1 MINNTTLQVLHN
13 SLSGDVLFDNLHKTL
28 YATDASVYRK
38 IPLAVAFPKDE
49 NDIVTLIKFATNNNI
64 TLIPRTAGTSLAG
77 QCVGDGIVVDVS
89 KHFTKII
96 SFDEKTKTITLQP
109 GIVRDSLNVYLKPFG
124 LFFGPNTS
132 TSNRCMIGGMV
143 GNNSSGS
150 TSIKY
155 GVTRDKVLSIDA
167 ILSDGSTAT
176 FKEITSDDFIKKTKE
191 NTQEG
196 KIYLSI
202 YKELSSLENQQEIKN
217 EFPKENIH
225 RRCTG
230 YAVDEFLKSDL
241 FGGKEPTINVAKLLS
256 GSEGTLAFSTAITLQ
271 LDDVAPKESIMVC
284 THFKSINES
293 LKATVVAMNHNLY
306 NCELMDKTILDCTK
320 NNRELA
326 KNRFFL
332 QGDPKAVLMLE
343 VAANTIEQ
351 AEILADS
358 LIADLEKN
366 KFGYHHP
373 KVYGKDLAKVHY
385 LRKAG
390 LGALANIIGDKKA
403 VACIEDTAVA
413 LKDLPNYIEEFTLI
427 MAKYKQNAVYYAHAG
442 AGELHLRPILNLK
455 KKADVVLFRKITTET
470 AELVKKYKG
479 SFSGEHG
486 DGIVRAEFIPLMIG
500 DKNYQLLRRI
510 KKAFDPNNVFNKGK
524 ITDAFSMDESLRY
537 QIDRIEP
544 EIKTIQDF
552 SDSEG
557 ILKLAEKCNGSG
569 DCRKPV
575 EAGGTMCPSYRATK
589 DEKDTTRARANTL
602 REFLTNSKKTNKF
615 NHKELKEVFDL
626 CLSCK
631 ACASECPSNVDIAT
645 MKAEF
650 LYQYQETNGYSFR
663 SKLFANN
670 VKYNKL
676 GSIAPALTNAI
687 LNTSFAKA
695 LMGVSQKRSVPKLA
709 PKTLKSWYKKHIV
722 NNKISA
728 QGRNDKSNVIS
739 SKNVISN
746 PNVISTEMEKSQ
758 SQSKK
763 TVYLFCDEFTN
774 FYDVEIGK
782 DAFYLLEK
790 LGYNLQ
796 IINHQESGRSFIS
809 KGFLKEAKEICNKN
823 VSIFKDIISD
833 KTPLIGIEPSA
844 ILTFKDEYIRLA
856 DDKKSAEKISKNTFT
871 FEEFLAKEIK
881 NNNLD
886 TSLFTSESKNL
897 KIHGHCHQKALSGT
911 HASFQI
917 LNFPKNYS
925 VTIMN
930 TGCCGMAGSF
940 GYEKEHYEISMQV
953 GEDTLFPK
961 VRNTPNKTEIAA
973 AGTSCR
979 HQIFDGTNRVAK
991 HPITI
996 LREALV

>member
-1 MINNTTLQVLHN
+1 MIQNTVLKQLHN

-28 YATDASVYRK
+28 YSTDASVYRK
-38 IPLAVAFPKDE
+38 IPLAVAFPK
-49 NDIVTLIKFATNNNI
+49 NDKDLKTLIEFAKKNNT

-96 SFDEKTKTITLQP
+96 SFDAVNKTVTLQP
-109 GIVRDSLNVYLKPFG
+109 GVVRDSLNVYLKEFG

-155 GVTRDKVLSIDA
+155 GVTRDKVLEIKT
-167 ILSDGSTAT
+167 ILSDGSSAT
-176 FKEITSDDFIKKTKE
+176 FNEITSDEFLEKIKE

-196 KIYLSI
+196 KIYRAI
-202 YKELSSLENQQEIKN
+202 YSELSQIENQKEIKK
-217 EFPKENIH
+217 EFPKETIH
-225 RRCTG
+225 RRNTG
-230 YAVDEFLKSDL
+230 YAVDEFLSSDL
-241 FGGKEPTINVAKLLS
+241 FGGTESTINIAKFLS
-256 GSEGTLAFSTAITLQ
+256 GSEGTLAFSTSITLQ
-271 LDDVAPKESIMVC
+271 LDDLPPTESIMVC

-293 LKATVVAMNHNLY
+293 LIATVTAMNHNLY

-320 NNRELA
+320 NNRDLA

-332 QGDPKAVLMLE
+332 KGDPEAVLMLE
-343 VAANTIEQ
+343 VSANSLDK
-351 AEILADS
+351 AEVLADN
-358 LIADLEKN
+358 LIKDLEKN
-366 KFGYHHP
+366 NLGYHHP
-373 KVYGKDLAKVHY
+373 KVYGKDIAKVHY

-390 LGALANIIGDKKA
+390 LGALGNMIGDMKA

-413 LKDLPNYIEEFTLI
+413 LEDLPNYIEEFTQI
-427 MAKYKQNAVYYAHAG
+427 MSKYKQNAVYYAHAG

-470 AELVKKYKG
+470 AKLVKKYKG

-500 DKNYQLLRRI
+500 EKNYQLLRRI
-510 KKAFDPNNVFNKGK
+510 KKAFDPDNIFNKGK
-524 ITDAFSMDESLRY
+524 ITDAFSMDENLRY
-537 QIDRIEP
+537 EIDRDEP

-602 REFLTNSKKTNKF
+602 REFLTNSKEANKF

-663 SKLFANN
+663 SKLFAEN

-676 GSIAPALTNAI
+676 GSIVPSLTNAI
-687 LNTSFAKA
+687 LNTPFAKA
-695 LMGVSQKRSVPKLA
+695 AMGVAKERTVPKLA
-709 PKTLKSWYKKHIV
+709 KSTLKKWYKKQPITKH
-722 NNKISA
+722 
-728 QGRNDKSNVIS
+728 
-739 SKNVISN
+739 
-746 PNVISTEMEKSQ
+746 
-758 SQSKK
+758 KK

-782 DAFYLLEK
+782 DAYYLLDK
-790 LGYNLQ
+790 LGYNLK
-796 IINHQESGRSFIS
+796 IVNHEESGRSYIS
-809 KGFLKEAKEICNKN
+809 KGFLKQAKAVCNFN
-823 VSIFKDIISD
+823 VTIFKDIITE

-844 ILTFKDEYIRLA
+844 ILTFRDEYIRLA
-856 DDKKSAEKISKNTFT
+856 DDKKSAEKIAKNVFT
-871 FEEFLAKEIK
+871 FEEFLAKELENK
-881 NNNLD
+881 KFD
-886 TSLFTSESKNL
+886 TNVFTNKTKTL
-897 KIHGHCHQKALSGT
+897 KVHGHCHQKALSGT

-917 LNFPKNYS
+917 LNIPKNYN
-925 VTIMN
+925 VTIIN
-930 TGCCGMAGSF
+930 SGCCGMAGSF
-940 GYEKEHYEISMQV
+940 GYEKEHYQISMQV

-961 VRNTPNKTEIAA
+961 IRNTPKETEIAA

-979 HQIFDGTNRVAK
+979 HQIYDGTKRIAK

-996 LREALV
+996 LKEALS

>member
-1 MINNTTLQVLHN
+1 MIDNSNLDTLHN
-13 SLSGDVLFDNLHKTL
+13 SLSGDVLFDNLQKSI

-49 NDIVTLIKFATNNNI
+49 KDIKTLIDFAIKNSI

-89 KHFTKII
+89 KHFTDII
-96 SFDEKTKTITLQP
+96 SFDEQAKKITLQP
-109 GIVRDSLNVYLKPFG
+109 GIVRDSLNLFLKPFG

-155 GVTRDKVLSIDA
+155 GVTRDKVLEIDA
-167 ILSDGSTAT
+167 ILSDGSSAN
-176 FKEITSDDFIKKTKE
+176 FKEITSEEFIKKTKE
-191 NTQEG
+191 NTLEG
-196 KIYLSI
+196 KIYKSI
-202 YKELSSLENQQEIKN
+202 YAELSSKENQHEIKN
-217 EFPKENIH
+217 EFPKEIIH
-225 RRCTG
+225 RRNTG
-230 YAVDEFLKSDL
+230 YAVDEFLISDL
-241 FGGKEPTINVAKLLS
+241 FGGKSPTINVAKFLS

-284 THFKSINES
+284 SHFTTIKES
-293 LKATVVAMNHNLY
+293 LKATVTAMNHNLY

-320 NNRELA
+320 SNREQA

-332 QGDPKAVLMLE
+332 QGDPEAVLMLE
-343 VAANTIEQ
+343 VSANTIEE
-351 AEILADS
+351 AEVLAS
-358 LIADLEKN
+358 NLITDLEKN
-366 KFGYHHP
+366 NFGYHHP
-373 KVYGKDLAKVHY
+373 KVFGKDIAKVHH

-390 LGALANIIGDKKA
+390 LGLLGNMIGDKKA

-413 LKDLPNYIEEFTLI
+413 LEDLPNYIEEFSKI
-427 MAKYKQNAVYYAHAG
+427 MDKYQQNAVYYAHAG

-455 KKADVVLFRKITTET
+455 KKEDVVLFRKITTET

-500 DKNYQLLRRI
+500 EQNYQLLRRI
-510 KKAFDPNNVFNKGK
+510 KKAFDPNNIFNQGK
-524 ITDAFSMDESLRY
+524 ITDAFSMDKNLRY
-537 QIDRIEP
+537 EIDRTEPQID
-544 EIKTIQDF
+544 TIQDF

-569 DCRKPV
+569 DCRKPA

-589 DEKDTTRARANTL
+589 NEKDTTRARANML
-602 REFLTNSKKTNKF
+602 REVLTNNEAKNKF
-615 NHKELKEVFDL
+615 DSKELKEVLDL

-650 LYQYQETNGYSFR
+650 LFQYQETNGYPLR

-670 VKYNKL
+670 AKLNKL
-676 GSIAPALTNAI
+676 GSIVPALSNLV
-687 LNTSFAKA
+687 LNTSIAKSF
-695 LMGVSQKRSVPKLA
+695 MGVALERTVPKLA
-709 PKTLKSWYKKHIV
+709 PKTLKKWFLKQPK
-722 NNKISA
+722 
-728 QGRNDKSNVIS
+728 
-739 SKNVISN
+739 SKN
-746 PNVISTEMEKSQ
+746 T
-758 SQSKK
+758 K
-763 TVYLFCDEFTN
+763 TIYLFCDEFTN

-782 DAFYLLEK
+782 DAFHLLAK
-790 LGYNLQ
+790 LGYNLE
-796 IINHQESGRSFIS
+796 IINHEESGRSYIS
-809 KGFLKEAKEICNKN
+809 KGFLKEAKKVCDQNI
-823 VSIFKDIISD
+823 SIFKDLITE

-856 DDKKSAEKISKNTFT
+856 DDTLSAKKIAKNTFT
-871 FEEFLAKEIK
+871 FEEFLAKEFK
-881 NNNLD
+881 NKNID
-886 TSLFTSESKNL
+886 TSLFTTKPRTL
-897 KIHGHCHQKALSGT
+897 KVHGHCHQKALSGT
-911 HASFQI
+911 HASFQM
-917 LNFPKNYS
+917 LNIPKNYS
-925 VTIMN
+925 VTILN

-940 GYEKEHYEISMQV
+940 GYEKEHYAISMQV

-961 VRNTPNKTEIAA
+961 IRNCSSETEIAA

-979 HQIFDGTNRVAK
+979 HQIFDGTKRIAK
-991 HPITI
+991 HPIT
-996 LREALV
+996 LLKEALN

>member
-1 MINNTTLQVLHN
+1 MIDITTLVHLHN

-49 NDIVTLIKFATNNNI
+49 KDIKTLIAFATKNNT

-89 KHFTKII
+89 KHFTNII
-96 SFDEKTKTITLQP
+96 SFNEQAKTITLQP
-109 GIVRDSLNVYLKPFG
+109 GIVRDSLNVFLKPYG

-155 GVTRDKVLSIDA
+155 GVTRDKVLAIET
-167 ILSDGSTAT
+167 ILSDGSNGT
-176 FKEITSDDFIKKTKE
+176 FESISSEEFIKKTKE
-191 NTQEG
+191 NSQEG
-196 KIYLSI
+196 KIYKSI
-202 YKELSSLENQQEIKN
+202 FTELSLEENQQEIHN

-241 FGGKEPTINVAKLLS
+241 FGGNEPTINVAKFLA
-256 GSEGTLAFSTAITLQ
+256 GSEGTLAFSTSITVQ
-271 LDDVAPKESIMVC
+271 LDDLPPTESIMVC
-284 THFKSINES
+284 THFTSINES
-293 LKATVVAMNHNLY
+293 LKATVIAMNHNLY

-320 NNRELA
+320 NNREAA

-332 QGDPKAVLMLE
+332 QGDPEAVLMLE
-343 VAANTIEQ
+343 VSANSIEE
-351 AEILADS
+351 AEILADK
-358 LIADLEKN
+358 LISDLEKN
-366 KFGYHHP
+366 NFGYHHP
-373 KVYGKDLAKVHY
+373 KVHGADIAKVHH

-390 LGALANIIGDKKA
+390 LGLLGNIVGDKKA

-413 LKDLPNYIEEFTLI
+413 LEDLPNYIEEFTKI
-427 MAKYKQNAVYYAHAG
+427 MDKYQQNAVYYAHAG

-455 KKADVVLFRKITTET
+455 KKEDVVLFRKITTET

-510 KKAFDPNNVFNKGK
+510 KKTFDPFNIFNKGK
-524 ITDAFSMDESLRY
+524 ITDAFAMDESLRY
-537 QIDRIEP
+537 ENDRNEP
-544 EIKTIQDF
+544 EIQTIQDF

-602 REFLTNSKKTNKF
+602 REFLTNSEEANKF
-615 NHKELKEVFDL
+615 NHTELKEVFDL

-645 MKAEF
+645 LKAEF

-676 GSIAPALTNAI
+676 GSIAPRLTNTI
-687 LNTSFAKA
+687 LNTPFAKA
-695 LMGVSQKRSVPKLA
+695 AMGVAQKRSVPKLA
-709 PKTLKSWYKKHIV
+709 PKTLKSWYKKH
-722 NNKISA
+722 S
-728 QGRNDKSNVIS
+728 VIS
-739 SKNVISN
+739 KNDVISN
-746 PNVISTEMEKSQ
+746 KVKQPDTL
-758 SQSKK
+758 K

-796 IINHQESGRSFIS
+796 IVNHEESGRSFIS
-809 KGFLKEAKEICNKN
+809 KGFLKEAKAICNVN
-823 VSIFKDIISD
+823 VAIFKDLISD
-833 KTPLIGIEPSA
+833 DTPLIGIEPSA
-844 ILTFKDEYIRLA
+844 ILTFRDEYIRLA
-856 DDKKSAEKISKNTFT
+856 DDKTSAEKIAKNTYT
-871 FEEFLAKEIK
+871 FEEFLAKELENNTLDK
-881 NNNLD
+881 N
-886 TSLFTSESKNL
+886 LFTSETKTL

-911 HASFQI
+911 HSSFQV
-917 LNFPKNYS
+917 LNIPENYN
-925 VTIMN
+925 VTIIN
-930 TGCCGMAGSF
+930 SGCCGMAGSF
-940 GYEKEHYEISMQV
+940 GYEKEHYDVSMQV

-961 VRNTPNKTEIAA
+961 VRNFSSDTEIAA

-979 HQIFDGTNRVAK
+979 HQIYDGTKRIAK

-996 LREALV
+996 LKEALL